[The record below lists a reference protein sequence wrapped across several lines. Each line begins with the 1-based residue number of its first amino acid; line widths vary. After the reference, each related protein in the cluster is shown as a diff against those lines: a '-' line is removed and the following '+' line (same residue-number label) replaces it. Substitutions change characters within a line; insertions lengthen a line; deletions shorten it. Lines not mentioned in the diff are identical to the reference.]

1 MCHYDKNSILVDVQ
15 HGYHKGQSY
24 DTQLSALVND
34 LAKILDDEGQ
44 VDYLI
49 IIDFSKA
56 FGFVVTIF
64 WGNFT
69 MWIPEKTP

>member
-24 DTQLSALVND
+24 DTQLAALVND
-34 LAKILDDEGQ
+34 LTKIFDDEGQ
-44 VDYLI
+44 VDLI

-56 FGFVVTIF
+56 FGFVVTVF

-69 MWIPEKTP
+69 MWIIEKTP